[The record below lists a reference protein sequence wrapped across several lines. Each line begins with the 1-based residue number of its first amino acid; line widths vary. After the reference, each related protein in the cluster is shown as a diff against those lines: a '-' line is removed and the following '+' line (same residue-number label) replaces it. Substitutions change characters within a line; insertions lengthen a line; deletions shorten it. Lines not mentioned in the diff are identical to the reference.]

1 MDASAQ
7 SWTNLKEEG
16 RAMSDLLEGLTGST
30 VSLVSSQD
38 RTTAQETTPQ
48 TGETTLSAAN
58 PVSNADVVTL
68 DPERATTPTL
78 PRGVADLYA
87 VLDQL
92 GKGLSASGTSL
103 LQNTG
108 RGGGGASQ
116 TGFSLRSLFANS
128 RSLGL
133 GGGIDGGR
141 INNLMNRLDNGFD
154 KLMSLDPVLGGHLAV
169 LLRALATLDP
179 DGADQLLERI
189 SDTLDS
195 LSDLTSVSQTSPQ
208 VAQPTQ
214 SAQANGGQQAVA
226 QVVHF
231 ELDFEME
238 MSATT
243 ETTVAQLRDQG
254 IQVQTTRLEQY
265 QRVSLHV
272 EFTGILGQ
280 TQSNTKQ
287 SDPLV
292 LDLGNDGVQ
301 LSGTQDGEN
310 FDINADGQVDRTAF
324 VRGNDAYL
332 ALDRNDNGVID
343 DGGELFG
350 DQHGARNGFEE
361 LARFDDNRDGL
372 IDRSDSVFDRLR
384 LLYDRNNDGQVG
396 RSEWA
401 TLAEQGIEAID
412 LRYQTENRVDDHR
425 GNALAERSA
434 YIRSNGQRGQVFD
447 AWVGYA

>member
-1 MDASAQ
+1 
-7 SWTNLKEEG
+7 
-16 RAMSDLLEGLTGST
+16 MSDLLEGLTGPT

-38 RTTAQETTPQ
+38 RTAAQETPQ
-48 TGETTLSAAN
+48 SGETTPSVARSA
-58 PVSNADVVTL
+58 SDADVVTL
-68 DPERATTPTL
+68 DPERKTASPL
-78 PRGVADLYA
+78 PRGLADLYA
-87 VLDQL
+87 GLDQL

-103 LQNTG
+103 RQNTG
-108 RGGGGASQ
+108 REGGGASQ
-116 TGFSLRSLFANS
+116 AGFSLRSLFANS

-133 GGGIDGGR
+133 GGGIGGGR

-154 KLMSLDPVLGGHLAV
+154 KLMALDPVLGGHLAV
-169 LLRALATLDP
+169 LLRALAALDP

-195 LSDLTSVSQTSPQ
+195 LSNLSSVSQTLPQ
-208 VAQPTQ
+208 VTQPTQ
-214 SAQANGGQQAVA
+214 TAQTTAPQQTSA

-238 MSATT
+238 MGATT

-265 QRVSLHV
+265 QRISLHV
-272 EFTGILGQ
+272 EFTGVLGQ
-280 TQSNTKQ
+280 AQSTPKQ

-301 LSGTQDGEN
+301 LSGAQDGEN

-332 ALDRNDNGVID
+332 ALDRNGNGAID

-361 LARFDDNRDGL
+361 LARFDDNHDGL
-372 IDRSDSVFDRLR
+372 INRSDSVFDRLR

-412 LRYQTENRVDDHR
+412 LRYQSGNRVDDSR